1 MCLNFIVFKT
11 FKSNFKIRW
20 RIISSL
26 NELTKRV
33 LIMAENSFKN
43 VSTQPKVFFLLPVK
57 TLFLLG
63 GVFSAFFILIAG
75 LVLFG
80 YTNSMDNAI
89 FSLMRSNSSNPIL
102 DQTLQRIVF
111 LGSSQFVLPLSLLVG
126 VFLSLYRKN
135 LALGVWFVLSVI
147 LFEALLESLK
157 HLLVHSIQRFSHSA
171 NFPNATAL
179 SLTLFYG
186 LLVLLIPH
194 LITHQIFQNI
204 LSYSLLGLILLIGLV
219 LIVLGVSFSS
229 VLGGVCLGALGA
241 CFSIGIYLSVF
252 QKI

>member
-1 MCLNFIVFKT
+1 
-11 FKSNFKIRW
+11 
-20 RIISSL
+20 
-26 NELTKRV
+26 
-33 LIMAENSFKN
+33 MAENSFKN
-43 VSTQPKVFFLLPVK
+43 VSTQPKPFFLLQVK

-63 GVFSAFFILIAG
+63 GVFSAFFILIFG
-75 LVLFG
+75 LVLFD
-80 YTNSMDNAI
+80 YANPMDHAI
-89 FSLMRSNSSNPIL
+89 FSLMRSNSSSPIL
-102 DQTLQRIVF
+102 DQTLRRVVF

-126 VFLSLYRKN
+126 VFLSLYRRN

-147 LFEALLESLK
+147 LFEALLKSLK
-157 HLLVHSIQRFSHSA
+157 HLFAYSIQWLSHSA
-171 NFPNATAL
+171 NFSSAIAL

-186 LLVLLIPH
+186 LLILLIPH

-229 VLGGVCLGALGA
+229 VLGGVCLGALGS

>member
-1 MCLNFIVFKT
+1 
-11 FKSNFKIRW
+11 
-20 RIISSL
+20 
-26 NELTKRV
+26 
-33 LIMAENSFKN
+33 MAENSFKN
-43 VSTQPKVFFLLPVK
+43 VTIQSKPFFLSQVK

-63 GVFSAFFILIAG
+63 GVFSTFFILIAG
-75 LVLFG
+75 LVFFD
-80 YTNSMDNAI
+80 YANSMDHAI

-102 DQTLQRIVF
+102 DQTLRRVVF

-126 VFLSLYRKN
+126 VFLSLYRRN

-157 HLLVHSIQRFSHSA
+157 HLLAHSIQWLSHSA
-171 NFPNATAL
+171 NFPSTIAL

-186 LLVLLIPH
+186 LLVLLMPH

-204 LSYSLLGLILLIGLV
+204 LSCSLLGLILLISLA

-229 VLGGVCLGALGA
+229 VLGGFCLGALGA

>member
-1 MCLNFIVFKT
+1 
-11 FKSNFKIRW
+11 
-20 RIISSL
+20 
-26 NELTKRV
+26 
-33 LIMAENSFKN
+33 MAENSFKN

-63 GVFSAFFILIAG
+63 GVFSAFFIMIAG

-102 DQTLQRIVF
+102 DQTLRRVVF

-126 VFLSLYRKN
+126 VFLSLYRRN

-157 HLLVHSIQRFSHSA
+157 HLFAYSIQWLSHSA
-171 NFPNATAL
+171 NFPNASAL

-186 LLVLLIPH
+186 LLILLIPH
-194 LITHQIFQNI
+194 LITHQTLKNIFF
-204 LSYSLLGLILLIGLV
+204 YSLFGLIFLIGLV
-219 LIVLGVSFSS
+219 LILLGVSFSS
-229 VLGGVCLGALGA
+229 VLGGFCLGALGA

>member
-1 MCLNFIVFKT
+1 
-11 FKSNFKIRW
+11 
-20 RIISSL
+20 
-26 NELTKRV
+26 
-33 LIMAENSFKN
+33 MAENSFKN
-43 VSTQPKVFFLLPVK
+43 VSTHPKVFFLLPAK

-63 GVFSAFFILIAG
+63 GIFSAFFILIAG

-102 DQTLQRIVF
+102 DQTLQRVVF

-157 HLLVHSIQRFSHSA
+157 HLLAHSIQWLSHSA
-171 NFPNATAL
+171 NFPSAIAL
-179 SLTLFYG
+179 SLALFYG

-194 LITHQIFQNI
+194 LITHQTLKNVLF
-204 LSYSLLGLILLIGLV
+204 YSLFGLIFLIGLV
-219 LIVLGVSFSS
+219 LILLGVSFSS

>member
-1 MCLNFIVFKT
+1 
-11 FKSNFKIRW
+11 
-20 RIISSL
+20 
-26 NELTKRV
+26 
-33 LIMAENSFKN
+33 MAENSFKN
-43 VSTQPKVFFLLPVK
+43 VSTQPKIFFLLQVK
-57 TLFLLG
+57 TLFFLG

-75 LVLFG
+75 LVFFD

-102 DQTLQRIVF
+102 DQTLQRVVF

-126 VFLSLYRKN
+126 VFLSLYRRN

-157 HLLVHSIQRFSHSA
+157 HLFAHSVQWLSHSA
-171 NFPNATAL
+171 NFPSAIAL

-204 LSYSLLGLILLIGLV
+204 LSYSLLGLILLIDLA

-229 VLGGVCLGALGA
+229 VLGGFCLGALGA

>member
-1 MCLNFIVFKT
+1 
-11 FKSNFKIRW
+11 
-20 RIISSL
+20 
-26 NELTKRV
+26 
-33 LIMAENSFKN
+33 MAENSFKN
-43 VSTQPKVFFLLPVK
+43 VSTQPKPFFLLPVK

-75 LVLFG
+75 LVFFDHAHL
-80 YTNSMDNAI
+80 MDNAI
-89 FSLMRSNSSNPIL
+89 FSLVRSNSSNPIL
-102 DQTLQRIVF
+102 TLILQNTAR

-126 VFLSLYRKN
+126 VFLSLYRRN

-147 LFEALLESLK
+147 LFEAFLESLK
-157 HLLVHSIQRFSHSA
+157 HLLAHPVQWLSHSA
-171 NFPNATAL
+171 NFPSAIAL

-204 LSYSLLGLILLIGLV
+204 LSCSLLGLILLIGLA

>member
-1 MCLNFIVFKT
+1 
-11 FKSNFKIRW
+11 
-20 RIISSL
+20 
-26 NELTKRV
+26 
-33 LIMAENSFKN
+33 MAENSFKN
-43 VSTQPKVFFLLPVK
+43 VSTQPKPFFLLPVK

-63 GVFSAFFILIAG
+63 GVFSAFFIMIAG

-89 FSLMRSNSSNPIL
+89 FNLMRSNSSNPIL
-102 DQTLQRIVF
+102 DQTLQRIAF

-126 VFLSLYRKN
+126 VFLSLYRRN
-135 LALGVWFVLSVI
+135 LALGVWFVLSVVI
-147 LFEALLESLK
+147 FEALLESLK
-157 HLLVHSIQRFSHSA
+157 HLFTHSVQWLSHSA
-171 NFPNATAL
+171 NFPSAIAL

-204 LSYSLLGLILLIGLV
+204 LSYSLLGLILLIGLA

-229 VLGGVCLGALGA
+229 VLGGFCLGALGA

>member
-1 MCLNFIVFKT
+1 
-11 FKSNFKIRW
+11 
-20 RIISSL
+20 
-26 NELTKRV
+26 
-33 LIMAENSFKN
+33 MAENSFKN

-75 LVLFG
+75 LVFFD
-80 YTNSMDNAI
+80 YANSMDHAI
-89 FSLMRSNSSNPIL
+89 FNLMRSNSSNPIL

-126 VFLSLYRKN
+126 VFLSLYRRN

-157 HLLVHSIQRFSHSA
+157 YLLAHSIQRFSHSA
-171 NFPNATAL
+171 NFPNASAL

-194 LITHQIFQNI
+194 LITHQTLKNVLF
-204 LSYSLLGLILLIGLV
+204 YSLFGLIFLIGLV
-219 LIVLGVSFSS
+219 LILLGVSFSS
-229 VLGGVCLGALGA
+229 VLGGFCLGALGA

>member
-1 MCLNFIVFKT
+1 
-11 FKSNFKIRW
+11 
-20 RIISSL
+20 
-26 NELTKRV
+26 
-33 LIMAENSFKN
+33 MAENSFKN
-43 VSTQPKVFFLLPVK
+43 VTIQSKPFFLSQVK

-63 GVFSAFFILIAG
+63 GVFSAFFILMVG
-75 LVLFG
+75 LVFFDC
-80 YTNSMDNAI
+80 TNSMDNAI

-126 VFLSLYRKN
+126 VFLSLYRRN

-157 HLLVHSIQRFSHSA
+157 YLLAHSIQWFSHSA

-179 SLTLFYG
+179 SLALLYG

-194 LITHQIFQNI
+194 LITHQTLKNI
-204 LSYSLLGLILLIGLV
+204 LSYSLFGLILLIGLA

-229 VLGGVCLGALGA
+229 VLGGFCLGALGA

>member
-1 MCLNFIVFKT
+1 
-11 FKSNFKIRW
+11 
-20 RIISSL
+20 
-26 NELTKRV
+26 
-33 LIMAENSFKN
+33 MAENSFKN
-43 VSTQPKVFFLLPVK
+43 VSTHPKAFFLLPVK
-57 TLFLLG
+57 ALFLLG

-75 LVLFG
+75 LVFFD
-80 YTNSMDNAI
+80 YANSMDNAI

-102 DQTLQRIVF
+102 DQTLRRIVF

-126 VFLSLYRKN
+126 VFLSLYRRN
-135 LALGVWFVLSVI
+135 LALGVWFVLSVVI
-147 LFEALLESLK
+147 FEALLKSLK
-157 HLLVHSIQRFSHSA
+157 HLFVYSIQWLSHSA
-171 NFPNATAL
+171 NFPSAIAL
-179 SLTLFYG
+179 SLALFYG

-194 LITHQIFQNI
+194 FIAHKTLQNI
-204 LSYSLLGLILLIGLV
+204 LVYGLFGLILLISLA

>member
-1 MCLNFIVFKT
+1 
-11 FKSNFKIRW
+11 
-20 RIISSL
+20 
-26 NELTKRV
+26 
-33 LIMAENSFKN
+33 MAENSFKN
-43 VSTQPKVFFLLPVK
+43 VSTHPKAFFLLPVK

-75 LVLFG
+75 LVFFD
-80 YTNSMDNAI
+80 YANSMDNAI

-102 DQTLQRIVF
+102 DQALQRVVF

-157 HLLVHSIQRFSHSA
+157 HLLAHSIQWLSHSA
-171 NFPNATAL
+171 NFPSAIAL

-204 LSYSLLGLILLIGLV
+204 LSYSLLGLILLIGLA

-229 VLGGVCLGALGA
+229 VLGGFCLGALGA

>member
-1 MCLNFIVFKT
+1 
-11 FKSNFKIRW
+11 
-20 RIISSL
+20 
-26 NELTKRV
+26 
-33 LIMAENSFKN
+33 MAENSFKN
-43 VSTQPKVFFLLPVK
+43 VSAQPKVFFLLPAK

-75 LVLFG
+75 LVFFD

-102 DQTLQRIVF
+102 DQTLRRVVF

-126 VFLSLYRKN
+126 VFLSLYRRN

-147 LFEALLESLK
+147 LFEAVLESLK
-157 HLLVHSIQRFSHSA
+157 HLLAHSIQWLSHSA

-194 LITHQIFQNI
+194 LITHQTLKNVLF
-204 LSYSLLGLILLIGLV
+204 YSLFGLIFLIGLV
-219 LIVLGVSFSS
+219 LILLGVSFSS

>member
-1 MCLNFIVFKT
+1 
-11 FKSNFKIRW
+11 
-20 RIISSL
+20 
-26 NELTKRV
+26 
-33 LIMAENSFKN
+33 MAENSFKN
-43 VSTQPKVFFLLPVK
+43 VSTQPKPFFLSQVK
-57 TLFLLG
+57 ALFLLG

-75 LVLFG
+75 LVFFDYANL
-80 YTNSMDNAI
+80 MDNAI

-126 VFLSLYRKN
+126 VFLSLYRRN

-157 HLLVHSIQRFSHSA
+157 HLFLHSVQWLSHSA
-171 NFPNATAL
+171 NFPSAIAL

-186 LLVLLIPH
+186 LLILLIPH
-194 LITHQIFQNI
+194 LIVHQIFQNI
-204 LSYSLLGLILLIGLV
+204 LSYSLLGLILLISLV

-229 VLGGVCLGALGA
+229 VLGGFCLGALGA

>member
-1 MCLNFIVFKT
+1 
-11 FKSNFKIRW
+11 
-20 RIISSL
+20 
-26 NELTKRV
+26 
-33 LIMAENSFKN
+33 MAENSFKN
-43 VSTQPKVFFLLPVK
+43 VSTQPKAFFLLPVK

-63 GVFSAFFILIAG
+63 GVFSTFFILIAG

-102 DQTLQRIVF
+102 DQTLRRVVF

-126 VFLSLYRKN
+126 VFLSLYRRN
-135 LALGVWFVLSVI
+135 LALGVWFVLSVVI
-147 LFEALLESLK
+147 FEALLESSK
-157 HLLVHSIQRFSHSA
+157 HLFAHSVQWFSHSA
-171 NFPNATAL
+171 NFPSAIAL
-179 SLTLFYG
+179 SLALFYG

-204 LSYSLLGLILLIGLV
+204 LSYSLLGLILLISLA

-229 VLGGVCLGALGA
+229 VLGGFCLGALGA

>member
-1 MCLNFIVFKT
+1 
-11 FKSNFKIRW
+11 
-20 RIISSL
+20 
-26 NELTKRV
+26 
-33 LIMAENSFKN
+33 MAENSFKN
-43 VSTQPKVFFLLPVK
+43 VSTQPKPFFLLQVK

-63 GVFSAFFILIAG
+63 GVFSAFFIMIAG

-89 FSLMRSNSSNPIL
+89 FNLMRSNSSSPIL
-102 DQTLQRIVF
+102 DQTLRRVVF

-126 VFLSLYRKN
+126 VFLSLYRRN

-157 HLLVHSIQRFSHSA
+157 HLFTHSIQWLSHSV
-171 NFPNATAL
+171 NFPSTIAL

-186 LLVLLIPH
+186 LLILLIPH
-194 LITHQIFQNI
+194 FIAHQIFQNI
-204 LSYSLLGLILLIGLV
+204 LSYSLLGLIFLIGLA

-229 VLGGVCLGALGA
+229 VLGGLCLGALGA

>member
-1 MCLNFIVFKT
+1 
-11 FKSNFKIRW
+11 
-20 RIISSL
+20 
-26 NELTKRV
+26 
-33 LIMAENSFKN
+33 MAENSFKN
-43 VSTQPKVFFLLPVK
+43 VSTQPKPFFLLPVK

-63 GVFSAFFILIAG
+63 GIFSTFFILIVG
-75 LVLFG
+75 LVFFD
-80 YTNSMDNAI
+80 YTNSMDHAI
-89 FSLMRSNSSNPIL
+89 FSLMRSNSSSPIL
-102 DQTLQRIVF
+102 DQTLQRVVF

-126 VFLSLYRKN
+126 VFLSLYRRN

-157 HLLVHSIQRFSHSA
+157 HLLAHSIQWLSHSA
-171 NFPNATAL
+171 NFPSAIAL

-204 LSYSLLGLILLIGLV
+204 LSYSLLGLIFLIGLA
-219 LIVLGVSFSS
+219 LIVLGVPFSS

>member
-1 MCLNFIVFKT
+1 
-11 FKSNFKIRW
+11 
-20 RIISSL
+20 
-26 NELTKRV
+26 
-33 LIMAENSFKN
+33 MAENSFKN
-43 VSTQPKVFFLLPVK
+43 VSTQPKPFFLLQVK

-63 GVFSAFFILIAG
+63 GVFSAFFILMVG
-75 LVLFG
+75 LVFFDYAHL
-80 YTNSMDNAI
+80 MDNAI
-89 FSLMRSNSSNPIL
+89 FNFVRSTPFNSSFIL
-102 DQTLQRIVF
+102 TLILQNTAR

-126 VFLSLYRKN
+126 VFLSLYRRN

-157 HLLVHSIQRFSHSA
+157 HLFAYSVQWLSRNA

-186 LLVLLIPH
+186 LLILLIPH
-194 LITHQIFQNI
+194 LITHQTLKNI
-204 LSYSLLGLILLIGLV
+204 LSYNLLGLILLIDLA

>member
-1 MCLNFIVFKT
+1 
-11 FKSNFKIRW
+11 
-20 RIISSL
+20 
-26 NELTKRV
+26 
-33 LIMAENSFKN
+33 MAENSFKN

-57 TLFLLG
+57 ALFLLG

-75 LVLFG
+75 LVFFD

-89 FSLMRSNSSNPIL
+89 FSLMRSNSSSPIL

-126 VFLSLYRKN
+126 VFLSLYRRN
-135 LALGVWFVLSVI
+135 LVLGVWFVLSVI

-157 HLLVHSIQRFSHSA
+157 HLLAHSIQWLSHSA
-171 NFPNATAL
+171 NFPSAIAL

-204 LSYSLLGLILLIGLV
+204 LSYSLLGLIFLIGLA

-229 VLGGVCLGALGA
+229 VLGGFCLGALGA

>member
-1 MCLNFIVFKT
+1 
-11 FKSNFKIRW
+11 
-20 RIISSL
+20 
-26 NELTKRV
+26 
-33 LIMAENSFKN
+33 MAENSLKN
-43 VSTQPKVFFLLPVK
+43 VTIQSKPFFLSQVK

-63 GVFSAFFILIAG
+63 GVFSAFFILMVG
-75 LVLFG
+75 LVFFD
-80 YTNSMDNAI
+80 YTHSMDNAI
-89 FSLMRSNSSNPIL
+89 FNFARSTPFNSSPIL
-102 DQTLQRIVF
+102 TLILQNIVR

-126 VFLSLYRKN
+126 VFLSLYRRN

-147 LFEALLESLK
+147 LVEALLKSLK
-157 HLLVHSIQRFSHSA
+157 YLLAHSIQWFSRSA

-179 SLTLFYG
+179 SLALFYG
-186 LLVLLIPH
+186 LLILLMPH
-194 LITHQIFQNI
+194 LITHQTLKNI
-204 LSYSLLGLILLIGLV
+204 LFYSLLGLILLIGLV

>member
-1 MCLNFIVFKT
+1 
-11 FKSNFKIRW
+11 
-20 RIISSL
+20 
-26 NELTKRV
+26 
-33 LIMAENSFKN
+33 MAENSLKN
-43 VSTQPKVFFLLPVK
+43 VTIQSKPFFLSQVK

-126 VFLSLYRKN
+126 VFLSLYRRN

-157 HLLVHSIQRFSHSA
+157 HLLVHSIQWFSHSA

-179 SLTLFYG
+179 SLALFYG
-186 LLVLLIPH
+186 LLILLIPH
-194 LITHQIFQNI
+194 FITHQTLKNI
-204 LSYSLLGLILLIGLV
+204 LSYSLFGLILLIGLV

-229 VLGGVCLGALGA
+229 VLGGFCLGALGA

>member
-1 MCLNFIVFKT
+1 
-11 FKSNFKIRW
+11 
-20 RIISSL
+20 
-26 NELTKRV
+26 
-33 LIMAENSFKN
+33 MAENSFKN
-43 VSTQPKVFFLLPVK
+43 VSTQPKPFFLLPVK

-63 GVFSAFFILIAG
+63 GVFSAFFILIFG
-75 LVLFG
+75 LVFFD
-80 YTNSMDNAI
+80 YANSMDHAI

-102 DQTLQRIVF
+102 AQTLQRVVF

-126 VFLSLYRKN
+126 VFLSLYRRN

-147 LFEALLESLK
+147 LLEALLESLK
-157 HLLVHSIQRFSHSA
+157 HLFTHSIQWLSHSA
-171 NFPNATAL
+171 NFPSASAL
-179 SLTLFYG
+179 SLALFYG

-204 LSYSLLGLILLIGLV
+204 LSCSLLGLIFLIGLV

-229 VLGGVCLGALGA
+229 VLGGLCLGALGA

>member
-1 MCLNFIVFKT
+1 
-11 FKSNFKIRW
+11 
-20 RIISSL
+20 
-26 NELTKRV
+26 
-33 LIMAENSFKN
+33 MAENSFKN
-43 VSTQPKVFFLLPVK
+43 VSTQPKPFFLLPVK

-75 LVLFG
+75 LVFFD
-80 YTNSMDNAI
+80 YTNSMDHAI
-89 FSLMRSNSSNPIL
+89 FSLMRSNSSSPIL
-102 DQTLQRIVF
+102 DQTLRRVVF

-126 VFLSLYRKN
+126 VFLSLYRRN
-135 LALGVWFVLSVI
+135 LALGVWFVLSVVI
-147 LFEALLESLK
+147 FEALLESLK
-157 HLLVHSIQRFSHSA
+157 HLFTHSIQWLSHSA
-171 NFPNATAL
+171 NFPSAIAL

-204 LSYSLLGLILLIGLV
+204 LSYSLLGLIFLIGLV

>member
-1 MCLNFIVFKT
+1 
-11 FKSNFKIRW
+11 
-20 RIISSL
+20 
-26 NELTKRV
+26 
-33 LIMAENSFKN
+33 MAENSFKN
-43 VSTQPKVFFLLPVK
+43 VSTQPKAFFLLPVK

-63 GVFSAFFILIAG
+63 GVFSAFFILIVG
-75 LVLFG
+75 LVFFD
-80 YTNSMDNAI
+80 YTHSMDHAI
-89 FSLMRSNSSNPIL
+89 FNLMRSNSSNPIL

-147 LFEALLESLK
+147 LFEALLKSLK
-157 HLLVHSIQRFSHSA
+157 HLFTHSIQWLSHSA
-171 NFPNATAL
+171 NFPSAIAL
-179 SLTLFYG
+179 SLALFYG

-204 LSYSLLGLILLIGLV
+204 LSCSLLGLILLIGLA

-229 VLGGVCLGALGA
+229 VLGGFCLGALGA

>member
-1 MCLNFIVFKT
+1 
-11 FKSNFKIRW
+11 
-20 RIISSL
+20 
-26 NELTKRV
+26 
-33 LIMAENSFKN
+33 MAENSFKN
-43 VSTQPKVFFLLPVK
+43 VSTQPKPFFLLPVK

-63 GVFSAFFILIAG
+63 GVFSVFFILMVG
-75 LVLFG
+75 LVFFD
-80 YTNSMDNAI
+80 YANSMDNAI

-102 DQTLQRIVF
+102 DQTLRRVVF

-126 VFLSLYRKN
+126 VFLSLYRRN

-157 HLLVHSIQRFSHSA
+157 HLLAHSIQWFSHSA
-171 NFPNATAL
+171 NFPNASAL
-179 SLTLFYG
+179 SLALFYG

-194 LITHQIFQNI
+194 LITHQTLKNI
-204 LSYSLLGLILLIGLV
+204 LFYSLFGLILLIGLA

-229 VLGGVCLGALGA
+229 VLGGFCLGALGA

>member
-1 MCLNFIVFKT
+1 
-11 FKSNFKIRW
+11 
-20 RIISSL
+20 
-26 NELTKRV
+26 
-33 LIMAENSFKN
+33 MAENSFKN
-43 VSTQPKVFFLLPVK
+43 VSTQPKPFFLLPVK

-63 GVFSAFFILIAG
+63 GVFSTLFIMIAG

-102 DQTLQRIVF
+102 DQALQRVVF

-126 VFLSLYRKN
+126 VFLSLYRRN

-157 HLLVHSIQRFSHSA
+157 HLFAYSVQWLSRSA

>member
-1 MCLNFIVFKT
+1 
-11 FKSNFKIRW
+11 
-20 RIISSL
+20 
-26 NELTKRV
+26 
-33 LIMAENSFKN
+33 MAENSFKN
-43 VSTQPKVFFLLPVK
+43 VSTQPKPFFLLQVK

-63 GVFSAFFILIAG
+63 GIFSAFFILIAG
-75 LVLFG
+75 LVFFD
-80 YTNSMDNAI
+80 YANSMDHAI
-89 FSLMRSNSSNPIL
+89 FNLMRSNSSNPIL
-102 DQTLQRIVF
+102 DQTLRRVVF

-126 VFLSLYRKN
+126 VFLSLYRRN

-157 HLLVHSIQRFSHSA
+157 HLLAHSIQWLSHSA
-171 NFPNATAL
+171 NFPSAIAL

-204 LSYSLLGLILLIGLV
+204 LSCSLLGLILLIGLA

-229 VLGGVCLGALGA
+229 VLGGFCLGVLGA

>member
-1 MCLNFIVFKT
+1 
-11 FKSNFKIRW
+11 
-20 RIISSL
+20 
-26 NELTKRV
+26 
-33 LIMAENSFKN
+33 MAENSFKN
-43 VSTQPKVFFLLPVK
+43 VSTQPKAFFLLSVK

-63 GVFSAFFILIAG
+63 GVFSAFFIMIAG

-89 FSLMRSNSSNPIL
+89 FSLMRSNSSSPIL
-102 DQTLQRIVF
+102 DQTLRRVVF

-126 VFLSLYRKN
+126 VFLSLYRRN

-157 HLLVHSIQRFSHSA
+157 HLFTHSIQWLSHSA
-171 NFPNATAL
+171 NFPSAIAL
-179 SLTLFYG
+179 SLALFYG

-204 LSYSLLGLILLIGLV
+204 LSCSLLGLILLISLA

-229 VLGGVCLGALGA
+229 VLGGFCLGALGA

>member
-1 MCLNFIVFKT
+1 
-11 FKSNFKIRW
+11 
-20 RIISSL
+20 
-26 NELTKRV
+26 
-33 LIMAENSFKN
+33 MAENSFKN
-43 VSTQPKVFFLLPVK
+43 VSTQPKPFFLLPMK

-75 LVLFG
+75 LVFFDYAHL
-80 YTNSMDNAI
+80 MDNAI
-89 FSLMRSNSSNPIL
+89 FNLMRSNSSNPIL

-126 VFLSLYRKN
+126 VFLSLYRRN
-135 LALGVWFVLSVI
+135 LALGVWFVLSVVI
-147 LFEALLESLK
+147 FEALLESLK
-157 HLLVHSIQRFSHSA
+157 HLFTHSIQWLSHSA
-171 NFPNATAL
+171 NFPSAIAL

-204 LSYSLLGLILLIGLV
+204 LSYSLLGLILLIDLA
-219 LIVLGVSFSS
+219 LILLGVSFSS
-229 VLGGVCLGALGA
+229 VLGGFCLGALGA

>member
-1 MCLNFIVFKT
+1 
-11 FKSNFKIRW
+11 
-20 RIISSL
+20 
-26 NELTKRV
+26 
-33 LIMAENSFKN
+33 MAENSLKN
-43 VSTQPKVFFLLPVK
+43 VTIQSKPFFLSQVK

-63 GVFSAFFILIAG
+63 GVFSVFFILIVG
-75 LVLFG
+75 LVFFD
-80 YTNSMDNAI
+80 YAHSMDNAI
-89 FSLMRSNSSNPIL
+89 FNFARSTPFNSSPIL
-102 DQTLQRIVF
+102 ILILQNTAR

-126 VFLSLYRKN
+126 VFLSLYRRN

-157 HLLVHSIQRFSHSA
+157 HLFTYPVQWLSHNA

-194 LITHQIFQNI
+194 LITHQTLKNI
-204 LSYSLLGLILLIGLV
+204 LFYSLFGLIFLIALV
-219 LIVLGVSFSS
+219 LIVLGISFSS
-229 VLGGVCLGALGA
+229 VLGGFCLGALGA

>member
-1 MCLNFIVFKT
+1 
-11 FKSNFKIRW
+11 
-20 RIISSL
+20 
-26 NELTKRV
+26 
-33 LIMAENSFKN
+33 MAENSFKN
-43 VSTQPKVFFLLPVK
+43 VSTQPKPFFLLPVK

-63 GVFSAFFILIAG
+63 GVFSTFFILIAG
-75 LVLFG
+75 LVFFD
-80 YTNSMDNAI
+80 YANSMDHAI

-102 DQTLQRIVF
+102 DQTLQRVVF

-126 VFLSLYRKN
+126 VFLSLYRRN
-135 LALGVWFVLSVI
+135 LALGVWFVLSVVI
-147 LFEALLESLK
+147 FEALLESLK
-157 HLLVHSIQRFSHSA
+157 HLLAHSIQWLSHSA
-171 NFPNATAL
+171 NFPSAIAL

-204 LSYSLLGLILLIGLV
+204 LSCSLLGLILLIGLA

>member
-1 MCLNFIVFKT
+1 
-11 FKSNFKIRW
+11 
-20 RIISSL
+20 
-26 NELTKRV
+26 
-33 LIMAENSFKN
+33 MAENSFKN
-43 VSTQPKVFFLLPVK
+43 VSTQPKPFFLLPVK

-63 GVFSAFFILIAG
+63 GVFSAFFILITG
-75 LVLFG
+75 LVFFD
-80 YTNSMDNAI
+80 YANSMDHAI

-126 VFLSLYRKN
+126 VFLSLYRRN
-135 LALGVWFVLSVI
+135 LALGVWFVLSVVI
-147 LFEALLESLK
+147 FEALLESLK
-157 HLLVHSIQRFSHSA
+157 HFFTHSIQWFSHSA
-171 NFPNATAL
+171 NFPSAIAL
-179 SLTLFYG
+179 SLALFYG
-186 LLVLLIPH
+186 LLVLLLPH

-204 LSYSLLGLILLIGLV
+204 LSCSLFGLIFLIGLA

-229 VLGGVCLGALGA
+229 VLGGFCLGALGA

>member
-1 MCLNFIVFKT
+1 
-11 FKSNFKIRW
+11 
-20 RIISSL
+20 
-26 NELTKRV
+26 
-33 LIMAENSFKN
+33 MAENSFKN
-43 VSTQPKVFFLLPVK
+43 VSTQPKPFFLLPVK

-63 GVFSAFFILIAG
+63 GVFSAFFILIFG
-75 LVLFG
+75 LVLFD
-80 YTNSMDNAI
+80 YANLMDHAI
-89 FSLMRSNSSNPIL
+89 FNLMRSNSSNPIL

-135 LALGVWFVLSVI
+135 LALGVWFVLSVVI
-147 LFEALLESLK
+147 FEALLESLK
-157 HLLVHSIQRFSHSA
+157 HLLAHSIQWLSHST
-171 NFPNATAL
+171 NFPSAIAL

-204 LSYSLLGLILLIGLV
+204 LSCSLLGLILLIGLA

>member
-1 MCLNFIVFKT
+1 
-11 FKSNFKIRW
+11 
-20 RIISSL
+20 
-26 NELTKRV
+26 
-33 LIMAENSFKN
+33 MAENSFKN
-43 VSTQPKVFFLLPVK
+43 VSTHPKAFFLLPVK

-63 GVFSAFFILIAG
+63 GVFSALFIMIAG

-102 DQTLQRIVF
+102 DQTLQRVVF

-126 VFLSLYRKN
+126 VFLSLYRRN

-157 HLLVHSIQRFSHSA
+157 HLFAHPVQWLSHSA
-171 NFPNATAL
+171 NFPNASAL

-204 LSYSLLGLILLIGLV
+204 LSYSLLGLILLISLA

>member
-1 MCLNFIVFKT
+1 
-11 FKSNFKIRW
+11 
-20 RIISSL
+20 
-26 NELTKRV
+26 
-33 LIMAENSFKN
+33 MAENSFKN
-43 VSTQPKVFFLLPVK
+43 VSTQPKAFFLLPVK

-63 GVFSAFFILIAG
+63 GVFSAFFILIVG
-75 LVLFG
+75 LVFFD
-80 YTNSMDNAI
+80 YANSMDNAI
-89 FSLMRSNSSNPIL
+89 FNLMRSNSSSPIL
-102 DQTLQRIVF
+102 DQTLRRVVF

-126 VFLSLYRKN
+126 VFLSLYRRN

-157 HLLVHSIQRFSHSA
+157 HLFTHSIQWLSHSA
-171 NFPNATAL
+171 NFPSAIAL

-194 LITHQIFQNI
+194 LITHQTLKNVLF
-204 LSYSLLGLILLIGLV
+204 YSLLGLIFLIGLV

-229 VLGGVCLGALGA
+229 VLGGFCLGALGA